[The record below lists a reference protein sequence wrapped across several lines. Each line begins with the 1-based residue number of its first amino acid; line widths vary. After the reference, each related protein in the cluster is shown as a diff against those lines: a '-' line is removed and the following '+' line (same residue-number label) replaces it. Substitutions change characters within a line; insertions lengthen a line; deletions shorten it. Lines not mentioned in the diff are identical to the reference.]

1 MYTYSVVIYSLLII
15 GRDLSF
21 DLGNAIHW
29 EYFLPNVPSRLSV
42 QPEEVE
48 PPRMISLT
56 SEVQERTFELP
67 PSWLLPLDISERDF
81 ETRLPKGKKS
91 ILYKK
96 CRLDKFAPYTNSD
109 ALVGRLTL
117 YGDISLSTQLEIREW
132 YQFRMDKLQR
142 RTRYVTS
149 LKIKEEFGKG
159 RPLRLKEHVYQENET
174 GLEGTRTLSYYGKS
188 RIDGLMSRELSKFS
202 LVEYFKGRN
211 DFLVKRQV
219 SCWRNSY
226 CSDLIYNYTY
236 SVVR

>member
-1 MYTYSVVIYSLLII
+1 
-15 GRDLSF
+15 
-21 DLGNAIHW
+21 
-29 EYFLPNVPSRLSV
+29 
-42 QPEEVE
+42 
-48 PPRMISLT
+48 MISLT
-56 SEVQERTFELP
+56 SEVKEKTFELP
-67 PSWLLPLDISERDF
+67 PSWLLPLDINERDF

-174 GLEGTRTLSYYGKS
+174 GLEGTRTLEYYGKS
-188 RIDGLMSRELSKFS
+188 RVDGLMCRELSKFS
-202 LVEYFKGRN
+202 LVECFKGRD

-219 SCWRNSY
+219 SYYSNISGVVTFLNCTILSLGRIRSY
-226 CSDLIYNYTY
+226 SAFRE
-236 SVVR
+236 SPRVRSTSPSTPCLEANRRV

>member
-1 MYTYSVVIYSLLII
+1 
-15 GRDLSF
+15 
-21 DLGNAIHW
+21 
-29 EYFLPNVPSRLSV
+29 
-42 QPEEVE
+42 
-48 PPRMISLT
+48 MISLT
-56 SEVQERTFELP
+56 SEVQEKTFELP

-96 CRLDKFAPYTNSD
+96 CRLDKFAPYTNPD

-174 GLEGTRTLSYYGKS
+174 GLEGTRTLEYYGKS
-188 RIDGLMSRELSKFS
+188 RVDGLMSRELSKFS
-202 LVEYFKGRN
+202 LVEYFKGRD

-219 SCWRNSY
+219 IYYTTTADVVMSYNRISSVLGGVRCYSAFCEPPRVNNTSPSTSCRETNHR
-226 CSDLIYNYTY
+226 
-236 SVVR
+236 V